1 MMRYMHFSKTFQT
14 IKSNKYTSVSI
25 NGWMNEVM
33 RILVAL
39 CQFRR
44 LLIIKD
50 RDIPHDKERLNR
62 MDNIEK
68 WLVLFYK
75 MPSDSSTNRVYIWR
89 QIKKLGAIY
98 MQDGGVILPY
108 SKENMVSL
116 RKLNDKI
123 KELNGDPTILISS
136 FYDKEKETAIIEEF
150 NNTRN
155 LEYKELLEQC
165 GHFFAEIEKET
176 EKQNFTSEELEEV
189 EEEYEKLKNWNDK
202 IKKRDFFNASMSEKV
217 NETLLKCQIR
227 LEEFSDSVYETII
240 SRPK

>member
-1 MMRYMHFSKTFQT
+1 
-14 IKSNKYTSVSI
+14 
-25 NGWMNEVM
+25 
-33 RILVAL
+33 
-39 CQFRR
+39 
-44 LLIIKD
+44 
-50 RDIPHDKERLNR
+50 

-75 MPSDSSTNRVYIWR
+75 IPSDSSTSRVYIWR

-108 SKENMVSL
+108 SKENMVSIK
-116 RKLNDKI
+116 KLSDKV
-123 KELNGDPTILISS
+123 KELNGDATILISS
-136 FYDKEKETAIIEEF
+136 FYDNEKEKAIIEEF

-165 GHFFAEIEKET
+165 EHFFAEIEKET

-189 EEEYEKLKNWNDK
+189 EEEYEKLKNWYDK

-217 NETLLKCQIR
+217 NDTLLECQKR
-227 LEEFSDSVYETII
+227 LEEFLDKVYEAII
-240 SRPK
+240 NNRK